1 MTEWYIKELS
11 KLTNVT
17 VRTLHHYDKINLL
30 KPSLRRPNG
39 YRLYTEKDLMK
50 LQQILALKFFGFEL
64 SQIQILLEHPI
75 DIETHFR
82 GQSRLLQEKADAL
95 VEAKKTI
102 DIALT
107 EYSSQKSFP
116 WKKIIDLIE
125 VYQMTQQLERA
136 WVKEIF
142 NSEELKQFANFE
154 KELPTRFTPEEKK
167 NFHENWANLV
177 AEFQKNLGKDPT
189 SEIGITLAKKC
200 MDHVNLLYGKKYAHL
215 RTKIFE
221 KAWGEGKHLDDYGL
235 TPEIVSWLEK
245 ACDAYYQK
253 RIYDILNQMDTN
265 PINLW
270 HELLDDMYGNDQER
284 RNELYE
290 IAKKDMNVSQKA
302 KDWLEKIRH

>member
-1 MTEWYIKELS
+1 MAEWYIKELS

-39 YRLYTEKDLMK
+39 YRLYTEKDLVK

-64 SQIQILLEHPI
+64 SQIQTLLKQQI
-75 DIETHFR
+75 DMETHFHA
-82 GQSRLLQEKADAL
+82 QSRLLQEKADAL
-95 VEAKKTI
+95 VEAKKTLEL
-102 DIALT
+102 ALD
-107 EYSSQKSFP
+107 EYKSQKSFP

-154 KELPTRFTPEEKK
+154 KELPTRFTLEEKK
-167 NFHENWANLV
+167 NFEETWAHLV
-177 AEFQKNLGKDPT
+177 SEFQKNLKTDPT
-189 SEIGITLAKKC
+189 SEIGIALAKKC

-221 KAWGEGKHLDDYGL
+221 KGWGEGKHLDDYGL
-235 TPEIVSWLEK
+235 TPEIVSWLGK
-245 ACDAYYQK
+245 ACDAYWQK
-253 RIYDILNQMDTN
+253 RIYAILNQVDTN
-265 PINLW
+265 PIKLW
-270 HELLDDMYGNDQER
+270 NELLDDMYGEDQER

-290 IAKKDMNVSQKA
+290 IAKKDTIISQKA
-302 KDWLEKIRH
+302 KDWLAKIHR

>member
-39 YRLYTEKDLMK
+39 YRLYTEKDLVK

-64 SQIQILLEHPI
+64 SQIQTLLQQQIDMDEHF
-75 DIETHFR
+75 HA
-82 GQSRLLQEKADAL
+82 QSRLLQEKADAL
-95 VEAKKTI
+95 LEAKKTI
-102 DIALT
+102 DIALA
-107 EYSSQKSFP
+107 EYTSQKSFP

-125 VYQMTQQLERA
+125 VYQMTQQLERT

-154 KELPTRFTPEEKK
+154 KELPNRFTPEEKESFYK
-167 NFHENWANLV
+167 NWADLVTEFKANL
-177 AEFQKNLGKDPT
+177 KTDPT
-189 SEIGITLAKKC
+189 SETGITLAKKC

-221 KAWGEGKHLDDYGL
+221 KGWGEGKHLDDYGL
-235 TPEIVSWLEK
+235 TPDIVSWLDK
-245 ACDAYYQK
+245 ACDAYYRQ
-253 RIYDILNQMDTN
+253 RIYNILNQVDTN

-270 HELLDDMYGNDQER
+270 NDLLDDMYGEDQER

-290 IAKKDMNVSQKA
+290 IAKKDINVSQKA
-302 KDWLEKIRH
+302 KDWLT